1 LSEENAK
8 LNQVFATVYAELH
21 AMAHRQ
27 LQRNRRST
35 ALDTTSLVHDVYVRF
50 ASGSAV
56 PVEDRKHFLGYCA
69 AAMRSVVVDMVRA
82 QLADKRGAGV
92 EPITL
97 NTGVQGSIAAA
108 GDQIIKIHEAL
119 LELKV
124 IDAELVKIVEMRYF
138 AGMTHEEIAE
148 ATSINVRTVRRHWQK
163 ARAFLKEALAE
174 SP

>member
-50 ASGSAV
+50 ANGSTV

-69 AAMRSVVVDMVRA
+69 TAMRSVVVDMVRA

-97 NTGVQGSIAAA
+97 NTSAQGSIAAA

-163 ARAFLKEALAE
+163 ARAFLKEALA
-174 SP
+174 